1 MARNKRIPLKPWETG
16 NTGGTLS
23 KNDWYGRVCFS
34 LVSHPAFKALSHL
47 EVRVYLCMILRAGG
61 NVEFTFPKAV
71 YESDYGLSKTSVQKA
86 VKGLQAAGF
95 IQVSTQWQVRQ
106 PNIYRFSNEWK
117 KREKPP

>member
-47 EVRVYLCMILRAGG
+47 EVRVYLCMILRAAGK
-61 NVEFTFPKAV
+61 VEFTFPQAV
-71 YESDYGLSKTSVQKA
+71 YENDYGLSKTSVQKA
-86 VKGLQAAGF
+86 IKGLQAAGF
-95 IQVSTQWQVRQ
+95 IQVYTQWQVRH
-106 PNIYRFSNEWK
+106 PNIYRFRNEWK
-117 KREKPP
+117 KNEKPP